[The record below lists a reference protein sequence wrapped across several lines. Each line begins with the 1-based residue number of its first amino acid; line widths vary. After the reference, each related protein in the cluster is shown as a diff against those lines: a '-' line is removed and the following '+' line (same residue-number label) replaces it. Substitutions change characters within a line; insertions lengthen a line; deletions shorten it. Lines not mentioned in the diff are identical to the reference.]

1 MPNTTHKMPALDIA
15 HLHLLAKRKKSWP
28 AKNAGVMLVF
38 CIAFIVASG
47 LISLAVYRKILARRA
62 AKARL
67 HG

>member
-1 MPNTTHKMPALDIA
+1 MAALDMT

-38 CIAFIVASG
+38 CIVFVIATG

-67 HG
+67 PG

>member
-1 MPNTTHKMPALDIA
+1 MT

-38 CIAFIVASG
+38 CIVFVIATG

-67 HG
+67 PG